1 MQHPARAGPRGIGKG
16 EVAMRA
22 TACAKTV
29 CDMSQTQ
36 MSPATETPKYP
47 EKTIGPQPRCDYY
60 RFASRLLSFRLAITI
75 VSRRD

>member
-36 MSPATETPKYP
+36 ISPATETPKYP
-47 EKTIGPQPRCDYY
+47 EKTIAPQPFCDCYLI
-60 RFASRLLSFRLAITI
+60 ATRLLSFRLAITI